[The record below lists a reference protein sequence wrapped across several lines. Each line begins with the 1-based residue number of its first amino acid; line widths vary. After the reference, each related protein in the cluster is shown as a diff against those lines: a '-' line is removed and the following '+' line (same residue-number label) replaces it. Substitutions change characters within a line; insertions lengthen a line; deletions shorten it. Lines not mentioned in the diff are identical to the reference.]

1 MSFNPTK
8 QKNKNFNIS
17 AGFSDGFSSPQVGP
31 VRHMTEVTGEVDVDL
46 ADSPAEK
53 PTGYFPWNP
62 GCLIGILISWFMT

>member
-8 QKNKNFNIS
+8 QKKQTFNIS

-53 PTGYFPWNP
+53 PKKRPDIFHE
-62 GCLIGILISWFMT
+62 ILVV